1 MSDAA
6 NKSDKTPPP
15 VASKS
20 TVLLLFTIAADTTW
34 RMFVPIIGGTIGGVW
49 ADNMYGT
56 KPAWTIAGVFVG
68 VIIAA
73 VLVRQ
78 QMRKKL

>member
-15 VASKS
+15 SKS

-34 RMFVPIIGGTIGGVW
+34 RMFLPVIGGTIGGVW
-49 ADNMYGT
+49 ADNTYGP
-56 KPAWTIAGVFVG
+56 KPAWTVAGVVIG
-68 VIIAA
+68 VVIAT

-78 QMRKKL
+78 QMRKKV